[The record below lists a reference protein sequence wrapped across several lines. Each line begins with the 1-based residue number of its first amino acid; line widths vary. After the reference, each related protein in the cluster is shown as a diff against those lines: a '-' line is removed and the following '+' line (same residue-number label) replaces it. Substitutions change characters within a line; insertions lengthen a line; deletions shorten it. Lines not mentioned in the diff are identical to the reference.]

1 MLDFDVVVVG
11 TGPSGGMAAYEL
23 AKSGF
28 KVALLDKEI
37 LPRYKTCGGGLVIR
51 GREMIPFDI
60 QEAVE
65 REYNNINVY
74 FDHLENPFTAHRD
87 FPIVSMVMRDKLD
100 FLIVNHAVKEGA
112 LLLDNH
118 TLEDI
123 QFMDKII
130 LKTNKSEISA
140 KFVVAADGVLGK
152 TAKLSGWE
160 ETRNLIPALEF
171 EVIVS
176 AQDFLRLNKE
186 ARFDIDAIPNG
197 YAWCFPKSNH
207 LSIGVGLFKKGK
219 VNLKH
224 YYMAYLKKLGIH
236 SVISEQAH
244 GFQIPIGHR
253 KDAFVKKNV
262 FLVGDA
268 AGLADPLTAEGL
280 SNGIHSG
287 ILVSKAIATHF
298 DDPKLAE
305 NFYSNS
311 LKEQIISDL
320 KFLDILSNFF
330 YSFTSIRNYLV
341 NQNGQKFL
349 EVLTDLFSGKL
360 RLTKD
365 IKEKVVRKFG
375 LQKFVKY

>member
-1 MLDFDVVVVG
+1 
-11 TGPSGGMAAYEL
+11 
-23 AKSGF
+23 
-28 KVALLDKEI
+28 
-37 LPRYKTCGGGLVIR
+37 
-51 GREMIPFDI
+51 
-60 QEAVE
+60 
-65 REYNNINVY
+65 
-74 FDHLENPFTAHRD
+74 
-87 FPIVSMVMRDKLD
+87 
-100 FLIVNHAVKEGA
+100 
-112 LLLDNH
+112 
-118 TLEDI
+118 
-123 QFMDKII
+123 
-130 LKTNKSEISA
+130 
-140 KFVVAADGVLGK
+140 
-152 TAKLSGWE
+152 
-160 ETRNLIPALEF
+160 
-171 EVIVS
+171 
-176 AQDFLRLNKE
+176 
-186 ARFDIDAIPNG
+186 
-197 YAWCFPKSNH
+197 
-207 LSIGVGLFKKGK
+207 
-219 VNLKH
+219 
-224 YYMAYLKKLGIH
+224 MAYLKKLGIH